1 MEQKSISAFEISN
14 KVSSGINY
22 LNNRMDKETKMN
34 KIKYLSALI
43 IFAGFFSSMTF
54 AQNSAKASL
63 TSLFELSKA
72 KSYDKAAALI
82 AYDGEDKARIK
93 KDTFNAT
100 DKEELAQVKRIC
112 KKISALIELS
122 SKYDFGTS
130 SVKQEGENEIQL
142 LEVNFVSG
150 DQKLVT
156 EFSFIKTE
164 KGYLLFNMN

>member
-1 MEQKSISAFEISN
+1 
-14 KVSSGINY
+14 
-22 LNNRMDKETKMN
+22 MN
-34 KIKYLSALI
+34 KIKFSTALMI
-43 IFAGFFSSMTF
+43 VAGIFSSMTF
-54 AQNSAKASL
+54 AQSSAKASL

-72 KSYDKAAALI
+72 KSFEKAAALI

-93 KDTFNAT
+93 KNAFNVANK
-100 DKEELAQVKRIC
+100 DELSQVKRIC

-130 SVKQEGENEIQL
+130 SVKQEGESEIQL
-142 LEVNFVSG
+142 IEVNFISG

>member
-1 MEQKSISAFEISN
+1 
-14 KVSSGINY
+14 
-22 LNNRMDKETKMN
+22 MN
-34 KIKYLSALI
+34 KIKYLTALMI
-43 IFAGFFSSMTF
+43 ITGIFSSMTF
-54 AQNSAKASL
+54 AQSSAKASL

-72 KSYDKAAALI
+72 KSFEKAAALI

-93 KDTFNAT
+93 KDAFNVANK
-100 DKEELAQVKRIC
+100 DELSQVKRIC

-130 SVKQEGENEIQL
+130 SVKQEGESEIQL
-142 LEVNFVSG
+142 LEVNFISG

>member
-1 MEQKSISAFEISN
+1 MQKRE
-14 KVSSGINY
+14 KPP
-22 LNNRMDKETKMN
+22 
-34 KIKYLSALI
+34 
-43 IFAGFFSSMTF
+43 
-54 AQNSAKASL
+54 SL

-72 KSYDKAAALI
+72 KSYEKAAALI
-82 AYDGEDKARIK
+82 AYDGEDKARLK
-93 KDTFNAT
+93 KDAFNAT
-100 DKEELAQVKRIC
+100 NKEELAQVKRIC

-142 LEVNFVSG
+142 IEVNFISG
-150 DQKLVT
+150 AQKLVT

>member
-1 MEQKSISAFEISN
+1 
-14 KVSSGINY
+14 
-22 LNNRMDKETKMN
+22 MN
-34 KIKYLSALI
+34 KIKFSTALMIVAGILSSI
-43 IFAGFFSSMTF
+43 TF
-54 AQNSAKASL
+54 AQSSAKASL

-72 KSYDKAAALI
+72 KSYEKAAALI

-93 KDTFNAT
+93 KDAFNVANK
-100 DKEELAQVKRIC
+100 DELSQVKRIC

-130 SVKQEGENEIQL
+130 SVKQDGESEIQL
-142 LEVNFVSG
+142 IEVNFISG

>member
-1 MEQKSISAFEISN
+1 
-14 KVSSGINY
+14 
-22 LNNRMDKETKMN
+22 MN
-34 KIKYLSALI
+34 KIKLSTALMI
-43 IFAGFFSSMTF
+43 VAGIFSSITF
-54 AQNSAKASL
+54 AQSSAKASL

-72 KSYDKAAALI
+72 KSYEKAAALI

-93 KDTFNAT
+93 KDAFNVANK
-100 DKEELAQVKRIC
+100 DELSQVKRIC

-130 SVKQEGENEIQL
+130 SVKQEEESEIQL
-142 LEVNFVSG
+142 IEVNFISG

-164 KGYLLFNMN
+164 NGYLLFNMN

>member
-1 MEQKSISAFEISN
+1 MNKEI
-14 KVSSGINY
+14 
-22 LNNRMDKETKMN
+22 KMN
-34 KIKYLSALI
+34 KIKFSTALMI
-43 IFAGFFSSMTF
+43 VAGIFSSMTF
-54 AQNSAKASL
+54 AQSSAKASL

-72 KSYDKAAALI
+72 KSFEKAAALI

-93 KDTFNAT
+93 KNAFNVANK
-100 DKEELAQVKRIC
+100 DELSQVKRIC

-130 SVKQEGENEIQL
+130 SVKQEGESEIQL
-142 LEVNFVSG
+142 IEVNFISG